1 MTSITF
7 NGFRKNEITTN
18 RYLYSDLHLDLS
30 NPVVRDFKADY
41 DESAIKTSITTLFN
55 TLPGQNLLNP
65 DYGLN
70 LIQFLFLPASNTVGR
85 SIGERVLKNINLYE
99 PRVKVQSVDVQVDSD
114 EQMYTITLSMLIP
127 ALNQNIKINGT
138 LDKTG
143 FTLLR

>member
-1 MTSITF
+1 MASITF

-18 RYLYSDLHLDLS
+18 RYLYSDLHLDIS
-30 NPVVRDFKADY
+30 NPVVRDFEADY
-41 DESAIKTSITTLFN
+41 NETAIKTSIITLFN

-70 LIQFLFLPASNTVGR
+70 LMQFLFLPASNTVGR
-85 SIGERVLKNINLYE
+85 SIGERILKNITIYE
-99 PRVKVQSVDVQVDSD
+99 PRVKVQNIDVQVNPD
-114 EQMYTITLSMLIP
+114 EQMYTITLSMLMP
-127 ALNQNIKINGT
+127 SLNKTVKIDGT

>member
-1 MTSITF
+1 MASITF

>member
-1 MTSITF
+1 MASITF

-18 RYLYSDLHLDLS
+18 RYLYSDLHLDIS
-30 NPVVRDFKADY
+30 NPVDRDFKADY
-41 DESAIKTSITTLFN
+41 DEAAIKTSIITLFN

-85 SIGERVLKNINLYE
+85 SIGERILKNITIYE
-99 PRVKVQSVDVQVDSD
+99 PRVKVQNIDVQVNPD
-114 EQMYTITLSMLIP
+114 EQMYTITLSMLMP
-127 ALNQNIKINGT
+127 SLNQIVKINGT

>member
-1 MTSITF
+1 MASITF
-7 NGFRKNEITTN
+7 NGFKKNEITTN
-18 RYLYSDLHLDLS
+18 RYLYSDLHLDIS

-41 DESAIKTSITTLFN
+41 NEVAIKTSITTLFN

-70 LIQFLFLPASNTVGR
+70 LMQFLFMPASNTVGR
-85 SIGERVLKNINLYE
+85 SIGERILKNINAYE
-99 PRVKVQSVDVQVDSD
+99 PRVKVQNIDVQVNPD